1 MSFVNYQYEIILY
14 KHCMA
19 YALGASADEHC
30 EIIMN
35 DLIIMLRWCQCVGVC
50 MPVSE
55 YLCGIFNDANNLLM
69 LPVFATHSFW
79 IHFYYNLCG
88 VTLRDTFRGIFFLIV
103 FY

>member
-1 MSFVNYQYEIILY
+1 
-14 KHCMA
+14 MA

-69 LPVFATHSFW
+69 LPTDDEGKSISNCDRCIARDATQKKYLSEADD
-79 IHFYYNLCG
+79 L
-88 VTLRDTFRGIFFLIV
+88 
-103 FY
+103 